1 MLKKLLAGVSAL
13 ALSLGMIALVA
24 GPASAHTNTVNAS
37 VACNTADGS
46 YVITWTVKNSESNKA
61 ETITASSNTAVVP
74 LNTAIAAGATGSYQQ
89 TVTSPGNYSL
99 TVTGLWSDNFSISSS
114 GSVKHSDFP
123 KGCEPSNAHNPV
135 TLCHATPPDTA
146 ANGWHS
152 ITVDD
157 DAVFKEGHA
166 GEHDDDIIP
175 AFDYWTQDGGTG
187 AWTLNHFPGKNL
199 GTVFYGSTGA
209 QILAAGCFVPVTPT
223 APTFN
228 QAICTDAGVAGNGSY
243 VIPSTPGVVYSVSID
258 GGPFVVAAA
267 NTYSVVPV
275 KTIVVKAT
283 SSDSDIYA
291 LTGTTQ
297 WSATFNSA
305 GDCILGEVSVTPT
318 YTDAICTDGELS
330 DSSYT
335 LTAVTGIDYQVST
348 DDVTFTPIGAGQHVV
363 PAGTHI
369 WITAS
374 AETGYSITGDT
385 SWDHLFP
392 TPLCDGVPTDPTA
405 TDQACTV
412 NEDGHGSFV
421 SGYITI
427 PDSLGVQY
435 YIDGTPVDAGNIPE
449 VPKTYQVTATAKD
462 GFALTDAYPDGGWS
476 LTIHAAAGCGVV
488 HPVEP
493 NVVDQTCQTREDSL
507 FGLLVTGYI
516 DIPSTVGVNYYIDGV
531 LAAAGHHDL
540 VPGDY
545 TVTVAAI
552 PNYTLADNVP
562 KDGWVETINPA
573 LDCIQETTDA
583 SVFPIV
589 TSTQGSCTVDGTY
602 TLSNDILD
610 GAPDFPG
617 AAGAV
622 IFTVD
627 GSPVAAGTYHVTAPK
642 TVHVH
647 AAPNTPDYTFDDP
660 NQQVDWTL
668 TFAAATT
675 CDLKT
680 LALTGTQPAG
690 GMLLAYFMLLA
701 GLGIVAV
708 RTVRRHGRPQE

>member
-24 GPASAHTNTVNAS
+24 GPASAHTNSITAS
-37 VACNTADGS
+37 VACNTDDGT
-46 YVITWTVKNSESNKA
+46 YTITWNVKNSEASNP

-74 LNTAIAAGATGSYQQ
+74 LGTQIAGGGTGTFTQS
-89 TVTSPGNYSL
+89 VSSAGNYSL
-99 TVTGLWSDNFSISSS
+99 TLTGTWTNDNWVNEASGSISHQEFPHSCTPQL
-114 GSVKHSDFP
+114 VK
-123 KGCEPSNAHNPV
+123 V
-135 TLCHATPPDTA
+135 TICHATPPDTA
-146 ANGWHS
+146 AQGWIP
-152 ITVDD
+152 ITIDD
-157 DAVFKEGHA
+157 DAIDNHA
-166 GEHDDDIIP
+166 SHFTEHDDDIIP
-175 AFDYWTQDGGTG
+175 AYDYWVEDHGV
-187 AWTLNHFPGKNL
+187 WTKLHFDGKNL
-199 GTVFYGSTGA
+199 GTVFYGVTGA
-209 QILAAGCFVPVTPT
+209 QILAAGCFVPVTPA

-228 QAICTDAGVAGNGSY
+228 QAVCTDAGVAGNGSY

-283 SSDSDIYA
+283 SSDTGIYK

-348 DDVTFTPIGAGQHVV
+348 DNVTFTPIAAGQHVV

-374 AETGYSITGDT
+374 AETGYSITGAT

-405 TDQACTV
+405 TDRACIV

-435 YIDGTPVDAGNIPE
+435 YIDGTAVDPGKILETPGI
-449 VPKTYQVTATAKD
+449 YQVTATAKD
-462 GFALTDAYPDGGWS
+462 GFALTSDYPDGGWS
-476 LTIHAAAGCGVV
+476 LTIHDAAGCGVV